1 MAGAAGVGFL
11 LSALA
16 YVAARDA
23 GGQGAPWLAAGAA
36 TTLLVLIAFA
46 FVYRSVLSAEEA
58 ARVSAER
65 FRAVID
71 SAHDAIIAIDARGH
85 IETFNRAAQRIFG
98 YTPEEVIGRNVS
110 ALMPQPYRR
119 DHDGYLNNYLTT
131 GIPKIIGTGREVQAQ
146 RKDGSVFPID
156 LSVGEMNVGGR
167 RGFIGIIRDIT
178 ARRVAERQ
186 VRELTAEMLHISRLS
201 AMGQLSS
208 SIAHELNQ
216 PLTAVVNYT
225 EAARQ
230 MLSNA
235 DRTQVPARV
244 LEFMEKAGGQA
255 ERAGQIIRRLRSF
268 VEKSAAERSP
278 EDLNKVVEE
287 ASTLATIGAKVD
299 GITVTH
305 EFARDLP
312 PVLID
317 KVQIQQVVVN
327 LVRNAIEALSNADR
341 RVLTVSTASNDDT
354 LEVMVCDTGH
364 GIAPEIADQLFKPFV
379 TTKTSG
385 MGIGLSISH
394 SIIEA
399 HGGRLW
405 AEPNPGG
412 GTIFRFVLPCT
423 VARETAS

>member
-1 MAGAAGVGFL
+1 MAGTAGIGL
-11 LSALA
+11 ALSATA
-16 YVAARDA
+16 YVVTRDS
-23 GGQGAPWLAAGAA
+23 GGQGTPWLAAGIAI
-36 TTLLVLIAFA
+36 TVLVLIAFG
-46 FVYRSVLSAEEA
+46 FVYRSVVSAEESA
-58 ARVSAER
+58 GGSAER

-85 IETFNRAAQRIFG
+85 IETYNRAAHRIFS
-98 YTPEEVIGRNVS
+98 YTPEEIIGKNVS
-110 ALMPQPYRR
+110 TLMPQPYRR
-119 DHDGYLNNYLTT
+119 EHDGYLNNYLTT

-156 LSVGEMNVGGR
+156 LSVGEMNVAGR
-167 RGFIGIIRDIT
+167 RGFIGVIRDIT
-178 ARRVAERQ
+178 ARHVAERQ

-216 PLTAVVNYT
+216 PLTAIVNYT

-230 MLSNA
+230 MLSDA
-235 DRTQVPARV
+235 ERTPVPPRV

-255 ERAGQIIRRLRSF
+255 ERAGQIIRRLRNF
-268 VEKSAAERSP
+268 VEKGTAERVH
-278 EDLNKVVEE
+278 EDLSKLVEE
-287 ASTLATIGAKVD
+287 ASILATIGAKVD
-299 GITVTH
+299 DITVSY
-305 EFARDLP
+305 ELARNLP

-341 RVLTVSTASNDDT
+341 RVLTVRTVSRDDG
-354 LEVMVCDTGH
+354 LEVAVCDTGP

-379 TTKTSG
+379 TTKTNG

-412 GTIFRFVLPCT
+412 GTIFHFVLPCT
-423 VARETAS
+423 VAQESAP